1 VLTLVTGAARS
12 GTTLTTAV
20 LAAHGARLGH
30 VNQLNEHT
38 GVREKILK
46 PLLRAAG
53 ADPRGQFPLPRL
65 DDLPT
70 APDLRRDTLAA
81 LGLADT
87 YKDAKLCL
95 TWPCWDRAFPDA
107 RWIIVR
113 RDTEGIVGSCLRTPF
128 MRAYDTAAGWRAW
141 VQVHEMQFNAIRSAG
156 LNVVEVWPDP
166 ADPESF
172 RRAVEHAGLTFDAG
186 AAAGC
191 VDAEKWQVGSGGL
204 DAGA

>member
-1 VLTLVTGAARS
+1 MTLTLITGAARS

-38 GVREKILK
+38 GVREQILK

-70 APDLRRDTLAA
+70 AADLRRDTLAA
-81 LGLADT
+81 LGPANT

-113 RDTEGIVGSCLRTPF
+113 RDAKGIVGSCLRTPF
-128 MRAYDTAAGWRAW
+128 MRAYDTAAGWREW
-141 VQVHEMQFNAIRSAG
+141 VKAHEMQFAAMRSAG

-166 ADPESF
+166 ANPESF
-172 RRAVEHAGLTFDAG
+172 RPAVEHAGLTFDAA

-191 VDAEKWQVGSGGL
+191 VDAERWQV
-204 DAGA
+204 